1 MIVGFLAPAHGSAQD
16 SLSVPCV
23 DVDFTSPLEDLTRC
37 AEQGDAYVQH
47 SLGLRYSLGRGVP
60 QNDAEAEHW
69 FRLAAEQGDAYLQY
83 SLGLRYDVGRG
94 GLKNDVEAV
103 RWYRLA
109 AEQGHALAQYGLGV
123 MYATGGSIAEDL
135 VFAHMWFSLSVAQ
148 GNETAEGNRDA
159 VEQRM
164 TSEQIA
170 DAQGLAREWTE
181 THPQDGGN

>member
-1 MIVGFLAPAHGSAQD
+1 MLMCSTPSDCGTALGEASPRTMRKPNAGFGSR
-16 SLSVPCV
+16 LS
-23 DVDFTSPLEDLTRC
+23 
-37 AEQGDAYVQH
+37 
-47 SLGLRYSLGRGVP
+47 RGMP
-60 QNDAEAEHW
+60 ICSIPSD
-69 FRLAAEQGDAYLQY
+69 
-83 SLGLRYDVGRG
+83 YDTNVGRG

-135 VFAHMWFSLSVAQ
+135 VFAHMWFRLSVAQ

-170 DAQGLAREWTE
+170 EAQGLAREWTE